1 MHLTVSK
8 EEGIDLVEKEEN
20 TEKADSN
27 ISQPEERS
35 NVEGKISDNDS
46 DSDFSQT
53 KISCV
58 MEDLLIDR
66 NNDDIED
73 TTSSLNDLLIQS
85 FSNLDV
91 TSEKIQQ

>member
-1 MHLTVSK
+1 
-8 EEGIDLVEKEEN
+8 
-20 TEKADSN
+20 
-27 ISQPEERS
+27 
-35 NVEGKISDNDS
+35 
-46 DSDFSQT
+46 
-53 KISCV
+53 